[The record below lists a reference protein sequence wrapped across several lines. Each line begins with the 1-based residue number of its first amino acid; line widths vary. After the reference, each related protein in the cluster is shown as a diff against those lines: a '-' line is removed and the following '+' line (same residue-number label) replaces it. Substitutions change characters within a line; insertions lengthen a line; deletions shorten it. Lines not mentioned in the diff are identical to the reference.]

1 MSIDVKV
8 KISEAGMNELD
19 ALINNV
25 LDKSGELLVGE
36 AKRISPVDTGKLRDS
51 IEIKDTD
58 YTEKKVTV
66 GSDVEYAIYQELG
79 TVKMRPNAYLRPS
92 LDNIVVLL
100 GSI

>member
-1 MSIDVKV
+1 MDFKIKVTID
-8 KISEAGMNELD
+8 EAGMKNLD
-19 ALINNV
+19 GFINNF
-25 LDKSGELLVGE
+25 LDKCGNVLVDE
-36 AKRISPVDTGKLRDS
+36 AKRIAPVDTGKLRDS